1 MTYDKLPVSLIN
13 KYIWDLANG
22 TVEGSAPLTDNV
34 WNLTYWN
41 SEAANTPVV
50 PIFPVNENFGTG
62 FTTSNTYVLYD
73 YVVSGVT
80 GTFWPIEKERVTY
93 TIVGEIPKI
102 YYAKNFI
109 YENLRKFDSSA
120 QEVNRHISDPEINF
134 KYIRVDQPNF
144 IAQEF
149 RAADSQF
156 PRYQTTLILTYEFTK
171 S

>member
-1 MTYDKLPVSLIN
+1 MTYDKLAVSLIN
-13 KYIWDLANG
+13 QYVWDLANG
-22 TVEGSAPLTDNV
+22 RVDGSSAISDTIWD
-34 WNLTYWN
+34 LTYWN
-41 SEAANTPVV
+41 TQAASTPVV

-73 YVVSGVT
+73 YVVSGIN
-80 GTFWPIEKERVTY
+80 GTFWPLEKERVTY

-109 YENLRKFDSSA
+109 YENLRKFDVSA
-120 QEVNRHISDPEINF
+120 QDINKHINDSEINF
-134 KYIRVDQPNF
+134 KYIRVEQPNF

-149 RAADSQF
+149 RPADSQF
-156 PRYQTTLILTYEFTK
+156 PRYQTTLILTYEFTR